1 MDGVTSHTERLDL
14 APDARSVRAARSFV
28 AGVLTRWGL
37 EELCDTATL
46 LTSELATNAVR
57 HASSRYA
64 VVVTRTLDGVD
75 VDVLD
80 QGDGLPLERDHDPDA
95 DSGRGLQLVSSLA
108 RSWGAT
114 PAEGLR
120 GYAKGVRFALV
131 VAAAGAGTRTR
142 GQGTPSAAR

>member
-1 MDGVTSHTERLDL
+1 MGDVTSHTERLDL

-28 AGVLTRWGL
+28 AGVLARWGL
-37 EELCDTATL
+37 EELADTATL

-57 HASSRYA
+57 HASSPYA

-80 QGDGLPLERDHDPDA
+80 EDDGVPQERDHDLEA

-108 RSWGAT
+108 RSWGPT
-114 PAEGLR
+114 PAAGLH
-120 GYAKGVRFALV
+120 GYTKGVRFTLI
-131 VAAAGAGTRTR
+131 VAAAGAGTSNR
-142 GQGTPSAAR
+142 GQGAPSAAR